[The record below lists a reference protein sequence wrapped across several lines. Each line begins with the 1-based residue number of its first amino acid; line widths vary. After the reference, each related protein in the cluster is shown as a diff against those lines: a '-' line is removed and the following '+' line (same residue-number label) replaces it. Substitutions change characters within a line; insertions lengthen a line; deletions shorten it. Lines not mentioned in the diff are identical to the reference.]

1 VGWVTGGSYWGLK
14 ETWNQ
19 GCRQNPSERIHAHP
33 RNLLSAT
40 FKLPFLII
48 TFAGAKPSNG
58 FYVSVEVG
66 VALNIYQ

>member
-1 VGWVTGGSYWGLK
+1 MELK
-14 ETWNQ
+14 RWWNQ
-19 GCRQNPSERIHAHP
+19 RCRYNPTERMHAHP

-58 FYVSVEVG
+58 FYVCVEVG
-66 VALNIYQ
+66 VALKYY

>member
-1 VGWVTGGSYWGLK
+1 MFLLGVKRSVESKVPLESITK
-14 ETWNQ
+14 D
-19 GCRQNPSERIHAHP
+19 HAHP

-58 FYVSVEVG
+58 FYVGVEVG
-66 VALNIYQ
+66 VALNIY